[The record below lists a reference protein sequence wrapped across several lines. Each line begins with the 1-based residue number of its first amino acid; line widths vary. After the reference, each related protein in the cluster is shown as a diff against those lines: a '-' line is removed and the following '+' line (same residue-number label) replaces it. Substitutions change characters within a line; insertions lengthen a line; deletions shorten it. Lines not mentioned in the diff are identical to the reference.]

1 MPDIETDK
9 KIINHPQRYGGDT
22 QYECVKVL
30 KAWMS
35 EEEYRGWLKGS
46 AIKYLCRLGKKDDAV
61 QELNK
66 SAWYVN
72 KLIESYKEE
81 KAGETSEINSE
92 CDDAEEE
99 NVIQEFIDK
108 REANILKIKELF
120 LTDLGA
126 VTNYL
131 QRGTVK
137 FIRQDEAY
145 TLFEMEHP
153 DGWKIEVPVV
163 K

>member
-1 MPDIETDK
+1 MSDIESDRK
-9 KIINHPQRYGGDT
+9 VINHPQRYGGDT

-81 KAGETSEINSE
+81 KAEETPEINSE
-92 CDDAEEE
+92 CDDWELKEDE
-99 NVIQEFIDK
+99 N
-108 REANILKIKELF
+108 A
-120 LTDLGA
+120 G
-126 VTNYL
+126 
-131 QRGTVK
+131 
-137 FIRQDEAY
+137 
-145 TLFEMEHP
+145 
-153 DGWKIEVPVV
+153 
-163 K
+163 